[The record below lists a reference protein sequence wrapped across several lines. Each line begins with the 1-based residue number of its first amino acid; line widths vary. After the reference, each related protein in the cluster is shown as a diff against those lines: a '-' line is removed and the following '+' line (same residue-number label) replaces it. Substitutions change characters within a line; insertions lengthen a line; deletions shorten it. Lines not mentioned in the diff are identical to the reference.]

1 MVTTMPIHTATIVQ
15 RLAHRRPD
23 APSLLG
29 RLLRW
34 MPRPAQGQA
43 PVSAPARHP
52 HPALRATSGAFTV
65 YTRHVTPH
73 VYLPA
78 GTGMGLRAGTWISV
92 RLRHGV
98 ADTDPALVV
107 LHVLRPIQGQTG
119 SLPSGTR
126 LLARVESA
134 FGRRLGLSVFQA
146 VTPNDQRIPLKAQVF
161 DARFHFGLPAFVVGG
176 RRAAVLVAVG
186 RSFLASAD
194 AALGIM
200 GDQGSL
206 ASAAL
211 GRVGQRTLGAT
222 MPWRSTR
229 HVLYAPAQNAYV
241 QTQSGS

>member
-1 MVTTMPIHTATIVQ
+1 MVITMPTHTAAIVE

-23 APSLLG
+23 APSVWG

-34 MPRPAQGQA
+34 VPRPALRQA
-43 PVSAPARHP
+43 PVSAPIRRPPSAV
-52 HPALRATSGAFTV
+52 RATSVAFTI
-65 YTRHVTPH
+65 YTRHATPH

-78 GTGMGLRAGTWISV
+78 AAGIGLRAGTWIPV
-92 RLRHGV
+92 RLRHGI

-107 LHVLRPIQGQTG
+107 LHVLRPIEGQTG
-119 SLPSGTR
+119 ALSPGTR

-134 FGRRLGLSVFQA
+134 FGHRLGLSVFQA
-146 VTPNDQRIPLKAQVF
+146 VTPNNQRIPLKAQVF
-161 DARFHFGLPAFVVGG
+161 DVRFHFGLPAFVVGG
-176 RRAAVLVAVG
+176 RRAAVLVAFG

-194 AALGIM
+194 AALGMM
-200 GDQGSL
+200 GAQGSL

-211 GRVGQRTLGAT
+211 GRAGQRTLGAT

-229 HVLYAPAQNAYV
+229 YVLYVPAQNAYV